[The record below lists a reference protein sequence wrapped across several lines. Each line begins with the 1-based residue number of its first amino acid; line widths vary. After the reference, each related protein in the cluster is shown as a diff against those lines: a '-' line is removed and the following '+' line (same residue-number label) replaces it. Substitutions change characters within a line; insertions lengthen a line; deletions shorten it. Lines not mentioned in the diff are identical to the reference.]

1 MKPIPFYRVFAAPNE
16 ERYLRE
22 VLESRRLAGAGEFAA
37 RCERAIATLAPE
49 AAAVVLTHSASAAL
63 EMACLLIGLEP
74 GDEVILPSFTFAS
87 TANAVALRGALPV
100 FVDIRPDTLALDPA
114 RVEAAI
120 GPRTRAILPVHYA
133 GIADGMDEIGAIAS
147 RHGLD
152 VIEDAAQGLCASWRG
167 RALGTLGRLGA
178 LSFHETKNVVAGEG
192 GALLLRDSRDADA
205 ALVLRDKGTDR
216 QRFLQGQVDK
226 YTWREVSSSFVTSE
240 LAAAFLLAQ
249 LEMAGEVTRKR
260 RAIWQRYH
268 EALAP
273 AEEDGMLQ
281 RPRVPAHAEHNGH
294 IYWLLLR
301 SGAERDRVLA
311 RLRADGIQAT
321 FHFVPLHDSPAGR
334 RFGRA
339 AGTLEA
345 TSGCA
350 SRLLRLP
357 LFPALSPAE
366 QDRVVSSLL
375 AALRS

>member
-1 MKPIPFYRVFAAPNE
+1 MSTIPFYRVFTAPNE

-22 VLESRRLAGAGEFAA
+22 VLATRRLAGAGEFAA
-37 RCERAIATLAPE
+37 RCERAIAQLAPG

-63 EMACLLIGLEP
+63 EMACLLLGLRP

-87 TANAVALRGALPV
+87 TANAVALRGAVPV
-100 FVDIRPDTLALDPA
+100 FVDIRRDTLALDPA

-133 GIADGMDEIGAIAS
+133 GIADGMDEIVEVAA
-147 RHGLD
+147 RRGLD

-192 GALLLRDSRDADA
+192 GALLLREARDADA
-205 ALVLRDKGTDR
+205 AFVLRDKGTDR

-249 LEMAGEVTRKR
+249 LEMAHEITRR
-260 RAIWQRYH
+260 RREIWLRYH
-268 EALAP
+268 EALAA
-273 AEEDGMLQ
+273 AESDGLLS
-281 RPRVPAHAEHNGH
+281 RPRIPEQAGHNGH

-311 RLRADGIQAT
+311 RLRAGGIQAT

-334 RFGRA
+334 RVGRV
-339 AGTLEA
+339 AGALEA
-345 TSGCA
+345 TSDCA

-357 LFPALSPAE
+357 LYPGLSAPE
-366 QDRVVSSLL
+366 QDRVVASLL